1 MKQKFTTSG
10 QVVASI
16 LVSLSLINSAGVSF
30 NLALPGS
37 KLFQYSFQILKLFFN
52 DLFQNL
58 FIVSKTNF
66 GSLKLTFN
74 STWII
79 EQLYFWHVWLEQRG
93 CGVAKG
99 DAWRGEESSGRIS
112 RAMEELVVAS
122 EGEMKY
128 VDENCQDIS
137 EFKGERK
144 KILDAKKKKPNTGES
159 KTKRGVGKINVG
171 LA

>member
-1 MKQKFTTSG
+1 
-10 QVVASI
+10 
-16 LVSLSLINSAGVSF
+16 
-30 NLALPGS
+30 
-37 KLFQYSFQILKLFFN
+37 
-52 DLFQNL
+52 
-58 FIVSKTNF
+58 
-66 GSLKLTFN
+66 
-74 STWII
+74 
-79 EQLYFWHVWLEQRG
+79 LEQRG

-144 KILDAKKKKPNTGES
+144 KYWPPRKKNQILVKVKQKEE
-159 KTKRGVGKINVG
+159 
-171 LA
+171 